1 MEPKEPV
8 MNSNVL
14 AQHVL
19 RAKGF
24 KQQSSFPFKNTKVS
38 KPENLNL
45 TLYSWSLGSPGG
57 SVVKNPLA
65 NAGNVGLIPGSGRS
79 PAEGH
84 GNPLQCTCLGNLTDR
99 GAWWGYSSQGCKESD
114 SI

>member
-57 SVVKNPLA
+57 SVVKNPPA
-65 NAGNVGLIPGSGRS
+65 SSGNTGLIPDLGIS
-79 PAEGH
+79 PGERNGT
-84 GNPLQCTCLGNLTDR
+84 PLQYSCLGNPMDR
-99 GAWWGYSSQGCKESD
+99 GAW
-114 SI
+114 